1 LAETKERF
9 SKILVAVDGSE
20 QSFKAAEYAIEIA
33 KRYSAQIVALTVLD
47 ISKPKH
53 LSSTFITAPTYGMK
67 ELEEE
72 RKEAQQWLDKI
83 ASMVSEKGNNNN
95 VQFKSQIESSM
106 SVEAAIANYVE
117 EENIDLIV
125 IGTRGRSGFKKL
137 LLGSVASKVL
147 TYAHCPV
154 LVVK

>member
-33 KRYSAQIVALTVLD
+33 KRYSAQIVALTILD

-53 LSSTFITAPTYGMK
+53 LSSTFITAPTYGMR

-72 RKEAQQWLDKI
+72 RKEAQQWLDKMPKCHLALTLFPYLQKLI
-83 ASMVSEKGNNNN
+83 LSCA
-95 VQFKSQIESSM
+95 QIILSS
-106 SVEAAIANYVE
+106 S
-117 EENIDLIV
+117 
-125 IGTRGRSGFKKL
+125 
-137 LLGSVASKVL
+137 
-147 TYAHCPV
+147 
-154 LVVK
+154 